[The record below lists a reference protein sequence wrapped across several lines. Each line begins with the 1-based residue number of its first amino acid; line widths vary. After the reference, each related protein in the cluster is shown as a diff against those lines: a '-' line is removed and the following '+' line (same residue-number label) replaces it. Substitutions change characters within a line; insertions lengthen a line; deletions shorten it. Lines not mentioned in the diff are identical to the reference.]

1 MYGLLDIST
10 GGMIA
15 QRTRLTAISANIANQ
30 NSFEVDG
37 TPYRARRVMLEAG
50 DPASGEADS
59 GESKGGA
66 GVRVA
71 DITIDQSPFQMR
83 WDPGHPFA
91 LREGPQAG
99 YVRTSN
105 VNPVVEQINAM
116 QASRAY
122 EANVAAAEASKSML
136 AQALRLLA

>member
-10 GGMIA
+10 SGMIA

-30 NSFEVDG
+30 NSFEADG
-37 TPYRARRVMLEAG
+37 TPYRARQVMLEAG
-50 DPASGEADS
+50 DANTGQDGSLEGR
-59 GESKGGA
+59 A

-91 LREGPQAG
+91 LRDGPQAG

-105 VNPVVEQINAM
+105 VNSVVEQINAM

-136 AQALRLLA
+136 AQALRLIA

>member
-30 NSFEVDG
+30 NSLEADG
-37 TPYRARRVMLEAG
+37 TPYRARHVMLESG
-50 DPASGEADS
+50 DPNVSDS
-59 GESKGGA
+59 ANIGY
-66 GVRVA
+66 GVKVA
-71 DITIDQSPFQMR
+71 DITMDESPFQMR

-91 LREGPQAG
+91 IKDGPQSG

-122 EANVAAAEASKSML
+122 EANVAAAEASKAMM
-136 AQALRLLA
+136 AQTLRLLA